1 MALSQ
6 SVPSEL
12 RDAHR
17 AWQDSP
23 PVRCAWPARY
33 PLDDPAQGHPPAMC
47 AWPARSPAG
56 TTRCGLARAIHR
68 AQTDGLTLGPATT
81 GPAIGD
87 N

>member
-6 SVPSEL
+6 SAPSEL
-12 RDAHR
+12 LDAHR
-17 AWQDSP
+17 AWQSSP
-23 PVRCAWPARY
+23 PARCAWPARY
-33 PLDDPAQGHPPAMC
+33 PPDDPAQGHPPAGR
-47 AWPARSPAG
+47 AWSARSPAG
-56 TTRCGLARAIHR
+56 TSYYGLARPIHR